1 MTIMSIETFLKV
13 GPKLPPFTSI
23 LLRAP
28 HGVGKSK
35 VTRTLGRLIQAANR
49 YPTFEVIDRRLGQ
62 LTEGDIVGLPST
74 DGEVTRFNP
83 PDWYK
88 KACKAPCLV
97 FLDEL
102 NRGTNE
108 VMQAAFQIVLDH
120 ELNGWKLHPETRVVS
135 AVNVGGQYNVNEIDP
150 ALLDRFFVV
159 DLAPTTKDFL
169 NFGDEAYHEDGSAN
183 DKVKAAIKAKI
194 GGKNIAPL
202 ILDFIR
208 QNDKWLN
215 PPKNAESGKVGTSRR
230 SWEALSDALVYGDLL
245 DKAGE
250 KDGLFYPTCVGFIG
264 VEATTD
270 FMDFAKTVNGRFTG
284 EELLNGYTSMRPR
297 MKKLFQKADVMNAA
311 VEKVADFLQTIDK
324 VTPEQ
329 GANLGDLFEDLLYEH
344 RINLWSKITSRGIDK
359 LELAK
364 SVHPYCIK
372 HILDVF
378 DVPFGQVGVGVQP
391 NIPGMFKQKPVAK
404 K

>member
-13 GPKLPPFTSI
+13 GPKLPPFVSI

-35 VTRTLGRLIQAANR
+35 VTRQMARLIMEAYR

-62 LTEGDIVGLPST
+62 MTEGDIVGLPST
-74 DGEVTRFNP
+74 DGETTRFNP

-88 KACKAPCLV
+88 KACKVPCLV

-120 ELNGWKLHPETRVVS
+120 ELNGWQLHPETRVVS

-159 DLAPTTKDFL
+159 DLAPTARDFL
-169 NFGDEAYHEDGSAN
+169 IFGADDYHADGSAN
-183 DKVKAAIKAKI
+183 DKVKSAIKAKI

-208 QNDKWLN
+208 QDDKWLN
-215 PPKNAESGKVGTSRR
+215 PPKNPESGKVGTSRR

-245 DKAGE
+245 DKAAD
-250 KDGLFYPTCVGFIG
+250 KDSLFYPTCVGFIG

-270 FMDFAKTVNGRFTG
+270 FMDYAKTVDGRFTG
-284 EELLNGYTSMRPR
+284 EELLNTYTMMRPK
-297 MKKLFQKADVMNAA
+297 MKKLFKKADAMNAA
-311 VEKVADFLQTIDK
+311 VDKVADHLQTLEK

-329 GANLGDLFEDLLYEH
+329 GENLGNLFEDLLYEH
-344 RINLWSKITSRGIDK
+344 RINLWSKIVNKGLDK
-359 LELAK
+359 LDLAM
-364 SVHPYCIK
+364 SVHPHVIK

-378 DVPFGQVGVGVQP
+378 GVPFGQAGVGVQP
-391 NIPGMFKQKPVAK
+391 NIPGMFKQKPAEK